1 MLNSIQ
7 PFPKC
12 KPQEQ
17 QVCHSLTC
25 KGHACVKGL
34 DLLVMRNFW
43 KNIPSLQDF
52 FFNLFLLLGLT
63 GNKFI

>member
-52 FFNLFLLLGLT
+52 F
-63 GNKFI
+63 